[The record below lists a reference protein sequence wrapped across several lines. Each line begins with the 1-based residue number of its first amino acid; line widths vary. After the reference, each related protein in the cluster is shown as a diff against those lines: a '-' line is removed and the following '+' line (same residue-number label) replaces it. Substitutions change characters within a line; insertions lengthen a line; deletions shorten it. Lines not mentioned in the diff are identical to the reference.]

1 LNLCDEAESI
11 DKEKGIHL
19 YSINGELKFPI
30 LKFGVNEFWSNKF
43 HVVDF
48 VPIKIPCGRD
58 LYYRLFRFGFYV
70 SNNITCKIKFTSS
83 ND

>member
-19 YSINGELKFPI
+19 YSINGELKFAI
-30 LKFGVNEFWSNKF
+30 LKFGVNEFWSNKL

-48 VPIKIPCGRD
+48 CPNKN
-58 LYYRLFRFGFYV
+58 
-70 SNNITCKIKFTSS
+70 SMW
-83 ND
+83 